1 MFFNC
6 VDSLFLM
13 MLIIQLT
20 GLSGSGK
27 TTLSDNVKQKL
38 EDQGLMVEIIDGD
51 KYRKTLCSDLGF
63 SKEDRCENIRRLGR
77 AAYSFNG
84 SCDVVIIAAINPFE
98 QIRNELKL
106 NYGVKTV
113 WINCDVDIL
122 IKRDTKGLYRRALL
136 PEDHP
141 EKLNNLTGINDSYD
155 LPVNHDLV
163 INTNTETA
171 EQSGNLLYNFILHHI
186 GH

>member
-1 MFFNC
+1 
-6 VDSLFLM
+6 

-27 TTLSDNVKQKL
+27 TTLSDHVKQRL
-38 EDQGLMVEIIDGD
+38 ESLGLRVEIIDGD

-77 AAYSFNG
+77 AACSFKG

-106 NYGVKTV
+106 NYDIKTV
-113 WINCDVDIL
+113 WINCDIDVL
-122 IKRDTKGLYRRALL
+122 IKRDTKGLYKRALL
-136 PEDHP
+136 PESHP
-141 EKLNNLTGINDSYD
+141 DKLTNLTGINDDYD
-155 LPVNHDLV
+155 LPLTCDLI
-163 INTNTETA
+163 INTHEQTK
-171 EQSGNLLYNFILHHI
+171 EQSGDMLCDFIMQQIITPQHPQAHK
-186 GH
+186 

>member
-1 MFFNC
+1 
-6 VDSLFLM
+6 

-27 TTLSDNVKQKL
+27 TILSDHVKQKL
-38 EDQGLMVEIIDGD
+38 EDQGLRVEIIDGD

-63 SKEDRCENIRRLGR
+63 SKADRSENIRRLGK
-77 AAYSFNG
+77 AAHSFTG
-84 SCDVVIIAAINPFE
+84 RRDVVIIAAINPFE

-106 NYGVKTV
+106 NYGIKTV
-113 WINCDVDIL
+113 WINCDIDVL

-141 EKLNNLTGINDSYD
+141 DKLNNLTGINDDYD
-155 LPVNHDLV
+155 FPLACDLV
-163 INTNTETA
+163 INTHEQTTA
-171 EQSGNLLYNFILHHI
+171 QSGETLFDFIMRQVNSN
-186 GH
+186 

>member
-1 MFFNC
+1 
-6 VDSLFLM
+6 

-27 TTLSDNVKQKL
+27 TTVSGHVKERL
-38 EDQGLMVEIIDGD
+38 ESLGLRVEIIDGD

-77 AAYSFNG
+77 AAYSFKG

-98 QIRNELKL
+98 EIRNELKL
-106 NYGVKTV
+106 NYDIKTV
-113 WINCDVDIL
+113 WINCDIDVL

-141 EKLNNLTGINDSYD
+141 DKLNNLTGINDSYD
-155 LPVNHDLV
+155 LPLACDLV
-163 INTNTETA
+163 INTHEQTT
-171 EQSGNLLYNFILHHI
+171 EQSGEVLFNFIMRRMT
-186 GH
+186 GN